1 MARVEWTR
9 QSGEEVETVV
19 GMLLCSK
26 FPNAVRVR
34 PSQGDGGI
42 DIFVPG
48 PAGWGKERAVWQIKR
63 YCDNLNG
70 TQKRA
75 IKRSFSRVVET
86 SKKEDW
92 LITEWHL
99 VMPLDLTNQNLG
111 WLDAH
116 TANADFPRATH
127 GLLMCDTLAAEYQ
140 NVIDYYLRDGK
151 ERLQAAMDH
160 LTRILS
166 VRKDRQENE
175 PLMPSDVMTDL
186 TSIYKALNECDP
198 FYKYSFDVSDKPPPD
213 EPSSYEE
220 GLVAA
225 YAMCQDSVWITIKIF
240 ARSLAAVQERPIT
253 WRLQLAVP
261 ADDEELRQQ
270 VEKFID
276 YGAPLSMPVG
286 TVTGS
291 LDLPAGLG
299 GDLSGA
305 SLQVINVIE
314 QSVDDEDTELAIAML
329 APDSDTVIASTTIKR
344 TEFSQGQGGV
354 RGIWVD
360 NAKLF
365 TVEMLAKKTAQRELT
380 WNISTE
386 YNLSGRRPADI
397 VEGLKFLAAMHAPNR
412 IGIGLAYGPKQFTS
426 GGPAPRPDHH
436 DNAAKRWSVVAE
448 ALARIQ
454 NHVSVLLR
462 MPAEMTKDE
471 AIAII
476 EAAKLLSRETRSG
489 PLTGPFT
496 IIRRETQLEPVV
508 DTIYEFIAIK
518 SLKITLGSDE
528 ILVGKQALFFR
539 GKYLD
544 IQDDEFTIEPIS
556 DGVSALYTGEA
567 EAGRLF
573 GRPVRAM
580 PLLTPLGE
588 KWPSLRSAALVRI
601 IEKHCGA
608 PQRRM
613 KSQRRYKGKSREFTF
628 AFPDR
633 AEVSGKIVRRVLVED
648 VGLSP
653 DEARNEVD

>member
-1 MARVEWTR
+1 VARVEWTR

-42 DIFVPG
+42 DIFIPG

-63 YCDNLNG
+63 YCDNLAG

-75 IKRSFSRVVET
+75 IKKSFSRVVET
-86 SKKEDW
+86 SEKEGW
-92 LITEWHL
+92 RITEWHL

-111 WLDAH
+111 WLDTY
-116 TANADFPRATH
+116 TADTDFPRKTH
-127 GLLMCDTLAAEYQ
+127 GLLMCDTLAADYP

-151 ERLQAAMDH
+151 ERLQAEMDH

-166 VRKDRQENE
+166 VRMNRQENE
-175 PLMPSDVMTDL
+175 SLVPADVMTDL
-186 TSIYKALNECDP
+186 TSIYKALNACDP
-198 FYKYSFDVSDKPPPD
+198 FYKYNFDVSDKPPPN
-213 EPSSYEE
+213 EPSPDEE

-261 ADDEELRQQ
+261 ADDDELRKQL
-270 VEKFID
+270 EKFID
-276 YGAPLSMPVG
+276 YGAPLSMPAG

-305 SLQVINVIE
+305 SLQVTKVIE
-314 QSVDDEDTELAIAML
+314 RAIDDEETELAIAML

-344 TEFSQGQGGV
+344 TEFSRGQGGV
-354 RGIWVD
+354 RSIWVD
-360 NAKLF
+360 NANLF
-365 TVEMLAKKTAQRELT
+365 TVEMLAKKSAQGELT
-380 WNISTE
+380 WNFSTE

-397 VEGLKFLAAMHAPNR
+397 VDSLKFLAAMHAPNQ
-412 IGIGLAYGPKQFTS
+412 IGIGLAYGPKEFTK
-426 GGPAPRPDHH
+426 GGAAPSIAH
-436 DNAAKRWSVVAE
+436 DNAAKRWSVVAD

-454 NHVSVLLR
+454 DQVSMRLR

-471 AIAII
+471 AIAVI
-476 EAAKLLSRETRSG
+476 EAAKLLSGETRSG

-496 IIRRETQLEPVV
+496 TMRGETQFEPEL
-508 DTIYEFIAIK
+508 DITYEFIVIK
-518 SLKITLGSDE
+518 SLKITLGADD

-539 GKYLD
+539 GSFAD
-544 IQDDEFTIEPIS
+544 ITDDEFTIEPMS
-556 DGVSALYTGEA
+556 DGVSARYTGEA

-573 GRPVRAM
+573 GRPVRRH
-580 PLLTPLGE
+580 PLSTPLGE
-588 KWPSLRSAALVRI
+588 KWPPLSAAALARI

-608 PQRRM
+608 PRLRRE
-613 KSQRRYKGKSREFTF
+613 SHRRYLGKRCEFTF
-628 AFPDR
+628 AFDDS
-633 AEVSGKIVRRVLVED
+633 AEISGTSVRRVLTGD
-648 VGLSP
+648 VGLNP
-653 DEARNEVD
+653 DEARSEVD